1 MAKSKNTYENKLKD
15 LETLIL
21 KMESEEVSLE
31 DSIANYEKGIKL
43 SNELY
48 KILNDYENK
57 IKILL
62 DGKEEDFEK
71 EE

>member
-1 MAKSKNTYENKLKD
+1 MAKGKNTYENKLND
-15 LETLIL
+15 LENLIL

-31 DSIANYEKGIKL
+31 ESISNYEKGIKL

-48 KILNDYENK
+48 KILKDYENK

-62 DGKEEDFEK
+62 DGKEEEFEK

>member
-1 MAKSKNTYENKLKD
+1 MAKSKNTYENKLND
-15 LETLIL
+15 LENLIL
-21 KMESEEVSLE
+21 KMEREEVSLE
-31 DSIANYEKGIKL
+31 ESISNYEKGIKL

-48 KILNDYENK
+48 KILKDYEHK

-62 DGKEEDFEK
+62 DGNEEEFEK